1 MSPTKE
7 KRPLPEER
15 SFLEKLRPCPECG
28 GRHLLLSRSHHY
40 EIEVFDDPEEPA
52 YTTLAREEA
61 SDVRCANPA
70 CSATVLAED
79 DLSETDADFVHDE
92 L

>member
-1 MSPTKE
+1 MSHD
-7 KRPLPEER
+7 R
-15 SFLEKLRPCPECG
+15 SFLEKLEACPECG
-28 GRHLLLSRSHHY
+28 GRHLLLSRSHHF

-52 YTTLAREEA
+52 FTTLAREES

-70 CSATVLAED
+70 CSTTVLAAD
-79 DLSETDADFVHDE
+79 DLFDADKDFVHDE

>member
-1 MSPTKE
+1 MPNE
-7 KRPLPEER
+7 PP
-15 SFLEKLRPCPECG
+15 FLDKLKPCPECG

-52 YTTLAREEA
+52 STTLAREEA

-79 DLSETDADFVHDE
+79 DLSDADKDSIHDE

>member
-1 MSPTKE
+1 MSDE
-7 KRPLPEER
+7 RP
-15 SFLEKLRPCPECG
+15 FLEKLKACPECG

-52 YTTLAREEA
+52 STTLARDEA

-70 CSATVLAED
+70 CSHTILAED
-79 DLSETDADFVHDE
+79 DLSDADKDSIHDE